1 VRVLS
6 QLELL
11 SEDFRIAARML
22 RKNAGFA
29 ALAVLTL
36 AVGIGANTAIFGL
49 ANAAFFRPLPYPDAG
64 RLAFLWQNNQRT
76 GETEGLVSYPNFY
89 DWRSQSRS
97 FADMTFFMS
106 GKSILSNTGDP
117 EFVPSALVSV
127 NFFSVL
133 GVNPA
138 MGRSFA
144 PDEQIPGHANVAVIS
159 SHLWRTKFAAD
170 PQVLGRMLPHGDG
183 TPGDRIVGVMP
194 QGFSFP
200 DATDIWKPR
209 EVREFFKAKARQ

>member
-1 VRVLS
+1 MRMTRS
-6 QLELL
+6 LEFFL
-11 SEDFRIAARML
+11 EDLRIGARML

-49 ANAAFFRPLPYPDAG
+49 ANAAFFRPLPYPDAE

-76 GETEGLVSYPNFY
+76 GETEGLVSYPNFA
-89 DWRSQSRS
+89 DWRTQSHS
-97 FADMTFFMS
+97 FTDMAFFTS
-106 GKSILSNTGDP
+106 GKSIFSTAGDP
-117 EFVPSALVSV
+117 EFTRAALVSV

-144 PDEQIPGHANVAVIS
+144 PEEQIPGHANVAVI
-159 SHLWRTKFAAD
+159 
-170 PQVLGRMLPHGDG
+170 
-183 TPGDRIVGVMP
+183 
-194 QGFSFP
+194 
-200 DATDIWKPR
+200 
-209 EVREFFKAKARQ
+209 